1 MRVLTCVISFNPDPT
16 RKVLI
21 STLRN
26 AVLPLEKLRASVQ
39 SHPSISFHF
48 PPTLV
53 TVKPSGGVDAPPE
66 GLGAARFSPICWEP
80 ETGFFAHP
88 SNKLVSATS
97 CLPEFHILRPFLNQ
111 RLHLPGSLS
120 NHWAI
125 RLVLTN
131 GVGACLLSENS
142 ETPGEGQIHKM
153 SKTRIPESPRGGELP
168 INQKHSCGARDTFIL
183 C

>member
-80 ETGFFAHP
+80 ETLASLLIP
-88 SNKLVSATS
+88 LTS
-97 CLPEFHILRPFLNQ
+97 WSLPPAVYQN
-111 RLHLPGSLS
+111 
-120 NHWAI
+120 
-125 RLVLTN
+125 
-131 GVGACLLSENS
+131 
-142 ETPGEGQIHKM
+142 
-153 SKTRIPESPRGGELP
+153 
-168 INQKHSCGARDTFIL
+168 FIY
-183 C
+183 